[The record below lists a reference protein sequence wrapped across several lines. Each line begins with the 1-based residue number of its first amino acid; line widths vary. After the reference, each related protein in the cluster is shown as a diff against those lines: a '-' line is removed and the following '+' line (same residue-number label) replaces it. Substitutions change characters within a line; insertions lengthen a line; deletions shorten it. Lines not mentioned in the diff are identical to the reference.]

1 MLCHA
6 ELGAQGQSFAGLLK
20 DWQRMYLLSHR
31 SLRGFVLGLMFF
43 LAGTASCWSD
53 SYDPDPYDDIPPVV
67 TVDFNYVVPSQ
78 VTGRALSIQLEA
90 PQSIAIATGQLQ
102 SFALPQL
109 FIHSSTV
116 TPPRR
121 GPSNLLIPLRR

>member
-1 MLCHA
+1 M
-6 ELGAQGQSFAGLLK
+6 F
-20 DWQRMYLLSHR
+20 LLSHR

-78 VTGRALSIQLEA
+78 VTLRASKIQVEA
-90 PQSIAIATGQLQ
+90 PQRIARVTGQLP
-102 SFALPQL
+102 SFAPPQL
-109 FIHSSTV
+109 FIHNGNGILLKQ
-116 TPPRR
+116 